1 MVSSLG
7 LCVVLS
13 TVRVVPSLSL
23 GLCVCV
29 VLSTVRVAP
38 GLSDVVP
45 LPLVL
50 LGLTVVKL
58 GNTVAS
64 VTVLC
69 RVEKLSRMVLIRVEE
84 VEEMGD
90 VAGGVVGLDVAVD
103 VVSDLCLVCEEDC
116 LMLLAPKSLRTFVLL
131 EFLSWDWPLLFC
143 LFFLLLFLFLLL

>member
-1 MVSSLG
+1 MCEDLVLSFVMFLFQLG
-7 LCVVLS
+7 RCVVNYEMRVGGGMARARHLRL
-13 TVRVVPSLSL
+13 TALLLLLEVVRA
-23 GLCVCV
+23 GDA
-29 VLSTVRVAP
+29 VLESEV
-38 GLSDVVP
+38 G
-45 LPLVL
+45 
-50 LGLTVVKL
+50 
-58 GNTVAS
+58 
-64 VTVLC
+64 
-69 RVEKLSRMVLIRVEE
+69 VEE